1 MIKKNF
7 TLKYADERY
16 KLIRK
21 DREGNIVRYQVSE
34 NVVLEFEEPL
44 SEITLDHLAATL
56 EDPVDNTWN
65 TRTWPSEELLAHYI
79 IENLEA
85 LVLNNK
91 RKFSIYE
98 LGARISGLAGFV
110 LVAKYPERI
119 ERVEISDGNA

>member
-1 MIKKNF
+1 
-7 TLKYADERY
+7 
-16 KLIRK
+16 
-21 DREGNIVRYQVSE
+21 VSE

-44 SEITLDHLAATL
+44 REITLDHLAATL
-56 EDPVDNTWN
+56 EDPVDNTGN